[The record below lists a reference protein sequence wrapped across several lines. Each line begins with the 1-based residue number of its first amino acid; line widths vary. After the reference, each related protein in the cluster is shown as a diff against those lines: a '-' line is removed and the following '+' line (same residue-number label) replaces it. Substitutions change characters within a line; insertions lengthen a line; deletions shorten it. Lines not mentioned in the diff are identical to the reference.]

1 MNDPFD
7 RMGSQGGDDT
17 PRTPWS
23 PWVPVAAVDV
33 LEPAGGQAANGT
45 DPGYRPLAAPMA
57 GGPGRPLPPPSPA
70 KPGKSPYRAGVVG
83 GIVGALLA
91 SGLTFGLVKATD
103 NDKPT
108 TAAVK
113 SQLVTTPNT
122 VASGS
127 NGAGTG
133 SSGTGSGGSSG
144 QLAGPALDIHALL
157 AKVEPSV
164 VAIEIGSQ
172 GRNGNVQAVAAGSGV
187 VVSSD
192 GLIVTNAHVV
202 NVTDQFGRQIPNPV
216 ITIRLQD
223 GSSRAATV
231 LGSSAADDIALV
243 KVTDTSQLVPI
254 ELGDSDALQVGDDVV
269 AIGNAL
275 DLGAT
280 PTVTKG
286 IVSAKNRTLD
296 IDATLTLKGLLQIDA
311 AINHGNSGG
320 ALVNASGQLVGIN
333 SAGITDAQNVG
344 FAIAVNTIKPLI
356 DQLKTGST
364 TKPAVASL
372 GVNVVD
378 GTDGATIV
386 GVTTGS
392 GAEAAGIQVND
403 VVTKIDDK
411 VIATKTDLGNA
422 IKAHKP
428 GDTIKI
434 ELSRGGK
441 ISTVQATLGS
451 RQGS

>member
-1 MNDPFD
+1 MNEPFD

-33 LEPAGGQAANGT
+33 LEPAGRGANDTG
-45 DPGYRPLAAPMA
+45 PAPRPLAAPMA
-57 GGPGRPLPPPSPA
+57 GGPGRPLPPPSPF

-108 TAAVK
+108 AAAAK
-113 SQLVTTPNT
+113 TQLVTTPNT
-122 VASGS
+122 VSG
-127 NGAGTG
+127 GTG
-133 SSGTGSGGSSG
+133 SSSSGSGSGGSNG

-202 NVTDQFGRQIPNPV
+202 NVTDQLGRPIPNPV

-231 LGSSAADDIALV
+231 LGASAADDIALV
-243 KVTDTSQLVPI
+243 KVSDTSQLVPI

-364 TKPAVASL
+364 AKPVVASL

-411 VIATKTDLGNA
+411 VISTKTDLGNA

-441 ISTVQATLGS
+441 TTTVQATLGS